1 MHFIK
6 KNDYNTEEKSLLKEK
21 EIYDKIVPERPNEI
35 NNLKN
40 KIKYDKLT
48 HYFKSEDEIPIPFNG
63 SNRPLGL
70 IKKINNEKNG
80 EKFRSNL
87 SETTRGKW
95 KHKSERQKN
104 K

>member
-1 MHFIK
+1 M
-6 KNDYNTEEKSLLKEK
+6 KEK

-35 NNLKN
+35 NTLKN
-40 KIKYDKLT
+40 KIKYDKLM
-48 HYFKSEDEIPIPFNG
+48 HYFKSEDKISISFNDFK
-63 SNRPLGL
+63 RPLGL
-70 IKKINNEKNG
+70 TKKINDERNG

-95 KHKSERQKN
+95 KHKSERQKKYN